1 MERMKTGQLLKGPQ
15 RNVTWEKMVAFESV
29 IWDRGATSHN
39 DRDTAKKGGM
49 GRPFASGQNTLA
61 FFHEL
66 FEREFGRGWI
76 EGGTISVRWTRLV
89 YEGDAITPFGEVTAV
104 AEKDGRTLVSMKVWA
119 ENQDGEHTAAGTATA
134 FLQ

>member
-1 MERMKTGQLLKGPQ
+1 MERLKTGQLLKGPD
-15 RNVTWEKMVAFESV
+15 RDITWEKMVAFESV

-49 GRPFASGQNTLA
+49 GRAFASGQNTLA

-66 FEREFGRGWI
+66 FEREFGCGWI

-89 YEGDAITPFGEVTAV
+89 YEGDVITPYGEVTAL
-104 AEKDGRTLVSMKVWA
+104 EESNGRTLVSLKVWA
-119 ENQDGEHTAAGTATA
+119 ENENGEQTAAGTATA

>member
-1 MERMKTGQLLKGPQ
+1 MECVKTGQLLTGPR
-15 RNVTWEKMVAFESV
+15 RNITWEKMVAFESV
-29 IWDRGATSHN
+29 IWDRGSTAHN
-39 DRDTAKKGGM
+39 DRDAAKKGGL

-89 YEGDAITPFGEVTAV
+89 YEGDVITPYSEVTGV
-104 AEKDGRTLVSMKVWA
+104 EETEGRRRVSMKVWA
-119 ENQDGEHTAAGTATA
+119 ENQNGEQTAAGAATA